1 MNIVRITLFAAAG
14 VMVGQ
19 ALLIKQQRKEIKK
32 NQLAAEIAIETSRE
46 IKRDLDFVLGCV
58 CEENSA
64 KVEAYFDTQ
73 KLFYDATK
81 SEDLLM
87 RWFSEIHE

>member
-1 MNIVRITLFAAAG
+1 MNIVHITLFAAAG
-14 VMVGQ
+14 VITAQ
-19 ALLIKQQRKEIKK
+19 ALIIKHHRKEIKK
-32 NQLAAEIAIETSRE
+32 NQLAAEIAIKTSCE

-73 KLFYDATK
+73 KQFYDATK

-87 RWFSEIHE
+87 RWFSEINE

>member
-1 MNIVRITLFAAAG
+1 MNIVRITLLAAAG
-14 VMVGQ
+14 VMTAQ
-19 ALLIKQQRKEIKK
+19 ALIIKHHRKEIKK
-32 NQLAAEIAIETSRE
+32 NQLAAEIAIETSCE
-46 IKRDLDFVLGCV
+46 IKRDLDFVLGLV

-73 KLFYDATK
+73 KLFYNATK
-81 SEDLLM
+81 GEDLLM